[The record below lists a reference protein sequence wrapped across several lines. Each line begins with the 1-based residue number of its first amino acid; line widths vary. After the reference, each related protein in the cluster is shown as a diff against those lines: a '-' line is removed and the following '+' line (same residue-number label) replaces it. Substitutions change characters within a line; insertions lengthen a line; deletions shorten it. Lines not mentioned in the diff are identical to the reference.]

1 MQILK
6 QELIKELRQ
15 YPINPV
21 KDPIDCAFT
30 RDFLVTVIYK
40 LIYKYQIIGKEIVK
54 E

>member
-6 QELIKELRQ
+6 QELIKELRT
-15 YPINPV
+15 YPINPE
-21 KDPIDCAFT
+21 KDPKDCAFT

-40 LIYKYQIIGKEIVK
+40 LIYKYQVIGKEIVK